1 MADCSIFD
9 PLCQVGQ
16 AVTDSF
22 ERLVQAAAES
32 AAKMVVTATTWWTT
46 TGTVNLQQP
55 AVSRVQALTVP
66 LIAIILTASVI
77 WQAIR
82 MMLAR
87 KGEPALAI
95 AEGLAR
101 FAVWN
106 AVGVAVFAGALRAGD
121 ELAKAWLG
129 TSATDLAGRMAAV
142 VVALIV
148 QPQAGT
154 SLAFAVLL
162 MAIVIIVL
170 SLVQWAIGWLRQAAL
185 LVLVGLIPLAAS
197 GSLNQATRP
206 WLSRLLGWAVALAC
220 WKLAAA
226 LIYAIG
232 FELIGTGQD
241 LSALVTGMFV
251 IVLSVIAL
259 PAMLRFFAWGVGGLS
274 GGGGGGLLAAAGATG
289 SLLAAAAMT
298 RRDQAVTHAA
308 YMDQH
313 GPSSGG
319 GPSGGG
325 PAGPGGALP
334 GGPGRGPAGAPGGT
348 GPGAGTAATAPAA
361 TAPAATAPAA
371 TQSTTGTSTPPTAP
385 AAVAAAGGRGSA
397 TAATAAVPHTAAVMA
412 AAHLAGGAAQAA
424 QAARGAAN
432 AAGDRL
438 TSGADQ

>member
-9 PLCQVGQ
+9 PLCQAGQ
-16 AVTDSF
+16 VLTDSF
-22 ERLVQAAAES
+22 GRLVQAAAES
-32 AAKMVVTATTWWTT
+32 AARFVVTATTWWTT
-46 TGTVNLQQP
+46 TGTINLQQR
-55 AVSRVQALTVP
+55 AVDHVQALTVP
-66 LIAIILTASVI
+66 LIVIILMVSII

-101 FAVWN
+101 FVVWN
-106 AVGVAVFAGALRAGD
+106 AAGVAVFAGALRAGD
-121 ELAKAWLG
+121 EIAKAWLG
-129 TSATDLAGRMAAV
+129 TSAADLAGRIATIM
-142 VVALIV
+142 VALIA
-148 QPQAGT
+148 QPQAGAN
-154 SLAFAVLL
+154 LAFAVLL
-162 MAIVIIVL
+162 LAVLIILL

-197 GSLNQATRP
+197 GSINQATRP
-206 WLSRLLGWAVALAC
+206 WLSRLLGWAIALAC

-251 IVLSVIAL
+251 IALSVIAL
-259 PAMLRFFAWGVGGLS
+259 PAMLRFFSWGVSGLS
-274 GGGGGGLLAAAGATG
+274 AGTGGGLLAAAGATG

-298 RRDQAVTHAA
+298 RRNQAVTHAA

-319 GPSGGG
+319 PGSGPSG
-325 PAGPGGALP
+325 PAGALA
-334 GGPGRGPAGAPGGT
+334 GGPGRGPAGAPSGAGR
-348 GPGAGTAATAPAA
+348 GSGAGTAAIPPTAS
-361 TAPAATAPAA
+361 
-371 TQSTTGTSTPPTAP
+371 QTGTSTAPGATGVGGP
-385 AAVAAAGGRGSA
+385 AAA
-397 TAATAAVPHTAAVMA
+397 AAVPHA
-412 AAHLAGGAAQAA
+412 AAAMTAVQLASGAARAA
-424 QAARGAAN
+424 KGAAD
-432 AAGDRL
+432 AAGDQT